1 MRWPATERFYGL
13 GRLVGLILASCP
25 VVRRFAAYLRA
36 QEEDLRNP
44 KLEQLWA
51 GGISSITLKAEGG
64 LFVVAPLEA

>member
-1 MRWPATERFYGL
+1 VAGDRTLLWLGPTGGLDLGKLPGGPAL
-13 GRLVGLILASCP
+13 
-25 VVRRFAAYLRA
+25 RRISSRA
-36 QEEDLRNP
+36 EEDLRNP